1 LFSSTAS
8 FLGGPGMLAYTA
20 ASCFLDSFASNCCL
34 EGQRW
39 ISINWDGWIANDSA
53 HFMGEH
59 ATSLDRYALPHS
71 KALGLFDTILAN
83 AAGGQIVV
91 SSGDISA
98 RIEEWRRTQK
108 ALGDS
113 GQELSTVH
121 ERPVLG
127 TEFAP
132 PATELQKKIAAIWSA
147 VLGIEQI
154 GIHDNLF
161 ELGGNSLIGLRI
173 VARLKK
179 ELDIEIAV
187 TALFEGPTVFTL
199 ARLIDA
205 RNAPAADQAAYVS
218 SRKRGERRRNARRSV
233 ASVN

>member
-1 LFSSTAS
+1 
-8 FLGGPGMLAYTA
+8 M
-20 ASCFLDSFASNCCL
+20 
-34 EGQRW
+34 GQ
-39 ISINWDGWIANDSA
+39 
-53 HFMGEH
+53 H
-59 ATSLDRYALPHS
+59 ATSLDRYALPHA
-71 KALGLFDTILAN
+71 KALGLLDTILAG

-98 RIEEWRRTQK
+98 RIDEWRRSQK
-108 ALGDS
+108 ALS
-113 GQELSTVH
+113 GSKEVSAIH
-121 ERPVLG
+121 DRPVLG

-132 PATELQKKIAAIWSA
+132 PTTALQEKIAAIWSA

-179 ELDIEIAV
+179 ELNIEIAV

-199 ARLIDA
+199 AQLIEA
-205 RNAPAADQAAYVS
+205 RNTPAVEQSVYVS

-233 ASVN
+233 AVN